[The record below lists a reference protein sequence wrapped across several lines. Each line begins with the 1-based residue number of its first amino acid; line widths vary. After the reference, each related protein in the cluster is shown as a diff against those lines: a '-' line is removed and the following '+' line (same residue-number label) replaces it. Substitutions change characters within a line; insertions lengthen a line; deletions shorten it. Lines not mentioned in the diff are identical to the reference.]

1 MDGLASQDVVIPPAA
16 SPATATAT
24 EGPSFVDATATPPPV
39 VSERR
44 RSAESVASYVS
55 ELGAQLLHY
64 GCPTYRVEQLVVV
77 VADLAGHDCEVFA
90 LPTALHVMVIPREQ
104 RSIAPVHRLARVRE
118 LRTDLG
124 RLVRIDRLFNAV
136 ADRALEMDAARAALR
151 ALDHEPPLSPAIVLT
166 ASVSIASA
174 SAFAF
179 GGGPTEAA
187 FAGGAA
193 CVVWGLDA
201 VLRKRPEGVFL
212 LEFLAGF
219 VTSGVAYAGARLAPG
234 LSAPVVILAGL
245 LGLFPG
251 MAFTTGVA
259 ELAQRHMVAGAAR
272 LLQAIVTLVALVFGL
287 ALALGLTALVHAPP
301 IVEVA
306 RAAPDARVA
315 LPAAV
320 VGGLGLAITMGVPRR
335 LLPHAV
341 VPCFVAQAVYL
352 AAADALPVHLAGFL
366 AALAVCA
373 FANWLARLLDR
384 PAQLFHTTAMT
395 LLVPGSFGFLS
406 FDGFLRGDTERGLE
420 KAVAMVLV
428 AGGLVMGVLLANLL
442 VPPRKLL

>member
-1 MDGLASQDVVIPPAA
+1 MILSTEDAS
-16 SPATATAT
+16 
-24 EGPSFVDATATPPPV
+24 VDPTATPPPV

-44 RSAESVASYVS
+44 RSAESVAAYVS

-77 VADLAGHDCEVFA
+77 VADLAGYDCEVFA
-90 LPTALHVMVIPREQ
+90 LPTALHVMIITRDQ

-124 RLVRIDRLFNAV
+124 RLVRIDELFNAV
-136 ADRALEMDAARAALR
+136 ADRALPMDEARARLR
-151 ALDHEPPLSPAIVLT
+151 ALDREPPTPFAITLV
-166 ASVSIASA
+166 ASASIAAA

-179 GGGPTEAA
+179 GGGSTEAA
-187 FAGGAA
+187 FASLAA
-193 CVVWGLDA
+193 CIGWGLDR
-201 VLRKRPEGVFL
+201 VLRRRPDGVFL

-219 VTSGVAYAGARLAPG
+219 ATSCVAYAGARAAPG
-234 LSAPVVILAGL
+234 LSAPIVVLSGL

-272 LLQAIVTLVALVFGL
+272 LLQAIVTLVALVFGV
-287 ALALGLTALVHAPP
+287 ALALGLASLVHAPALA
-301 IVEVA
+301 EGL
-306 RAAPDARVA
+306 RAAPDARIA
-315 LPAAV
+315 LPAALAS
-320 VGGLGLAITMGVPRR
+320 GCGLAVLTGVPRG

-341 VPCFVAQAVYL
+341 LPCVVAQAVAL
-352 AAADALPVHLAGFL
+352 ASAKFFPVHLAGFL

-373 FANWLARLLDR
+373 MANALARWRDR
-384 PAQLFHTTAMT
+384 PAQLFQTTAMT

-420 KAVAMVLV
+420 KAVGMILV

-442 VPPRKLL
+442 VRPRKLL